1 MTELPI
7 DTLIIIGLVI
17 ASFVGKFFQK
27 KEGEKPK
34 RTVGRTPLV
43 ILLPQ
48 LRMLCGKLGKRQP
61 NLRKLVMLTK
71 AAHPLFPLSLLKS
84 SWLCPP

>member
-27 KEGEKPK
+27 KEGEKSIKIRKKVPFPK
-34 RTVGRTPLV
+34 KYHKIFLYE
-43 ILLPQ
+43 L
-48 LRMLCGKLGKRQP
+48 
-61 NLRKLVMLTK
+61 NLIY
-71 AAHPLFPLSLLKS
+71 F
-84 SWLCPP
+84 

>member
-34 RTVGRTPLV
+34 ENR
-43 ILLPQ
+43 
-48 LRMLCGKLGKRQP
+48 
-61 NLRKLVMLTK
+61 
-71 AAHPLFPLSLLKS
+71 
-84 SWLCPP
+84 W